1 MKSTLLRAAAPALGL
16 AFMTSAASAELV
28 ITGVFDGPLS
38 GGTPKGVEVY
48 VLEDIADL
56 SQYGIG
62 SANNGGGTDGN
73 EFSFPADSVSAG
85 TFIYVSSE
93 ASNFEA
99 YFGFAPNYT
108 TGVMGINGDD
118 AVELFFGDTVIDTF
132 GQIDVDGNGTTW
144 EYLDSW
150 AYRVDGVGT
159 NGTAFVDTDFTYGGP
174 NALDGCSDN
183 GTCESQAPLGT
194 WQPGGSEPVVHV
206 VYAGN
211 FYYNPQTVDVN
222 IGDTIQWIWE
232 GGNHDAVDGDI
243 DNCAK
248 SGEYFDV
255 LITSSNPTA
264 EWVVSEDAPAQIDYF
279 CTVGSHCAFGMVGTI
294 NVLDAGVQDA
304 DEDTIPD
311 EQDNC
316 PDDANVDQADFDE
329 DGVGD
334 VCDNCPDD
342 ANANQ
347 ADGDGD
353 LVGTICDNC
362 PDDAN
367 ADQADS
373 DGDGNGDA
381 CDLCPGED
389 DNFDGDENG
398 VPDCQEVDV
407 PEGLRI
413 SEIRIDQPG
422 SDSDEY
428 FELQGP
434 VGTNLEGISY
444 IVIGDG
450 SGGAGSVEAVV
461 NLTGVIDDTGYFL
474 VAEDSFTIVDVAEAD
489 QVASINF
496 ENSDN
501 VTHLLVANYT
511 GGFADLDADDDGVLD
526 SSPPWLQLIDSVSL
540 VETNDGT
547 GDRYYGEAE
556 VGPTVDGF
564 VPGHAYRCA
573 GSGEWTI
580 GLFDSFDDD
589 TPASANL
596 DCIPKEPTGACC
608 VGEVTGDYC
617 VDGQT
622 FEECSNLGT
631 DPTSNGWF
639 QDETCEDIG
648 CGLAACEGDFDDD
661 GKTNIADL
669 LFVIANWGKPYTVTD
684 LLLVIS
690 DWNCGV

>member
-1 MKSTLLRAAAPALGL
+1 MKSMLLRAAAPVLGL
-16 AFMTSAASAELV
+16 AFMTTAASGQMV
-28 ITGVFDGPLS
+28 ITAAFDGPLS
-38 GGTPKGVEVY
+38 GGTPKGVEIY
-48 VLEDIADL
+48 VLEDVPDM

-85 TFIYVSSE
+85 TFIYVTSE

-108 TGVMGINGDD
+108 TGAMGINGDD

-150 AYRVDGVGT
+150 AYRVDGVGA

-183 GTCESQAPLGT
+183 GTCESQVPLGT
-194 WQPGGSEPVVHV
+194 WQGGGSEPVVHV
-206 VYAGN
+206 IYAGN
-211 FYYNPQTVDVN
+211 FYYTPQTVDVN

-232 GGNHDAVDGDI
+232 GGNHDAVDGNI
-243 DNCAK
+243 DNCAE

-264 EWVVSEDAPAQIDYF
+264 EWVVSEDAPERIDYL

-304 DEDTIPD
+304 DEDTVPD
-311 EQDNC
+311 DQDNC

-342 ANANQ
+342 ANTNQ

-353 LVGTICDNC
+353 LVGNICDNC

-381 CDLCPGED
+381 CDICPGED
-389 DNFDGDENG
+389 DNFDGDKNG

-434 VGTNLEGISY
+434 AGASLDGVSY

-450 SGGAGSVEAVV
+450 SGGDGSVEAIV
-461 NLTGVIDDTGYFL
+461 NLTGVIDDTGYYL

-489 QVASINF
+489 QIANVSF

-511 GGFADLDADDDGVLD
+511 GGFDDLDADDDGELD
-526 SSPPWLQLIDSVSL
+526 ANPPWLELIDSVSL

-547 GDRYYGEAE
+547 GDQYYGEAE
-556 VGPTVDGF
+556 VGPTADGF
-564 VPGHAYRCA
+564 VPGHVFRCA
-573 GSGEWTI
+573 GTGEWGI
-580 GLFDSFDDD
+580 GAYDAFTFD

-617 VDGQT
+617 VADQT
-622 FEECSNLGT
+622 FEECNNLGT

-639 QDETCEDIG
+639 QDEACDDIG
-648 CGLAACEGDFDDD
+648 CGLAACDGDYDDD
-661 GKTNIADL
+661 GQTNIADL

>member
-1 MKSTLLRAAAPALGL
+1 MKSMLLRAAAPALGL
-16 AFMTSAASAELV
+16 AFMTSAASGQMV
-28 ITGVFDGPLS
+28 ITAAFDGPLS
-38 GGTPKGVEVY
+38 GGTPKGVEIY
-48 VLEDIADL
+48 VLEDIPDL

-62 SANNGGGTDGN
+62 SANNGGGTDGS
-73 EFSFPADSVSAG
+73 EFSFPADTVSAG
-85 TFIYVSSE
+85 TFIYVTSE
-93 ASNFEA
+93 ASNFET

-108 TGVMGINGDD
+108 TGAMGINGDD
-118 AVELFFGDTVIDTF
+118 AVELFFGNTVIDTF
-132 GQIDVDGNGTTW
+132 GQIDVDGNGTSW

-150 AYRVDGVGT
+150 AYRNDGVGP
-159 NGTAFVDTDFTYGGP
+159 NGAAFLDSDFTYGGP

-183 GTCESQAPLGT
+183 GTCESQVPLGT
-194 WQPGGSEPVVHV
+194 WQGGSSEPVVHV
-206 VYAGN
+206 IYAGN
-211 FYYNPQTVDVN
+211 FYYTPQTVDVN

-243 DNCAK
+243 DNCAE

-264 EWVVSEDAPAQIDYF
+264 EWVVSEDAPERIDYL
-279 CTVGSHCAFGMVGTI
+279 CTVGAHCAFGMVGTI

-304 DEDTIPD
+304 DEDTVPD
-311 EQDNC
+311 DQDNC
-316 PDDANVDQADFDE
+316 PNDANVDQADFDE

-347 ADGDGD
+347 ADGDADGFGD
-353 LVGTICDNC
+353 VCDNC
-362 PDDAN
+362 PFTFSE
-367 ADQADS
+367 DQNDS
-373 DGDGNGDA
+373 DGDGYGDP
-381 CDLCPGED
+381 CDLCPGEND
-389 DNFDGDENG
+389 DFDGDKNG

-413 SEIRIDQPG
+413 SEIRIDQSG
-422 SDSDEY
+422 SDVDEY

-434 VGTNLEGISY
+434 VGTNLAGISY

-450 SGGAGSVEAVV
+450 SGGAGSVEAVIE
-461 NLTGVIDDTGYFL
+461 LSGVIGDSGYYL
-474 VAEDSFTIVDVAEAD
+474 VAENSFTLNPDGVD
-489 QVASINF
+489 QFASVNF

-501 VTHLLVANYT
+501 VTHLLVTNYT
-511 GGFADLDADDDGVLD
+511 GGFGDVDSDDDGVLD
-526 SSPPWLQLIDSVSL
+526 SGVPWLALIDSVSL

-547 GDRYYGEAE
+547 GDAYYGEAE

-564 VPGHAYRCA
+564 VPGHVYRCA

-580 GLFDSFDDD
+580 GAFDSFDDD
-589 TPASANL
+589 TPGAQNL
-596 DCIPKEPTGACC
+596 DCIPQEPTGACC
-608 VGEVTGDYC
+608 VGETTGDYC
-617 VDGQT
+617 VANQT
-622 FEECSNLGT
+622 FEECNNLGT

-639 QDETCEDIG
+639 QGEACEDIG
-648 CGLAACEGDFDDD
+648 CGLAACDGDFDDD
-661 GKTNIADL
+661 GQTNIADL
-669 LFVIANWGKPYTVTD
+669 LFVIANWGNPYTVTD